1 MNNKT
6 IPQSRDAYLKYTT
19 ISTRWNDNDVY
30 GHLNNVIYFEL
41 FDTAINKYL
50 IESNLLDIN
59 KSPVVGLVVDNQCT
73 YFSSIKFPE
82 NVDVGIKTSKVGR
95 TSVIYEIGIFRKE
108 EEQTSAVGTFIH
120 VYVDKKTNIPAPLT
134 DKMRSA
140 LEALQIHN

>member
-59 KSPVVGLVVDNQCT
+59 KSSVVGLVVDNQCT